1 MFDEL
6 DDYQSND
13 HFFITQDQ
21 DLKDTCNAPDDGIGV
36 YLVYRLKDGEID
48 LVYIGSSGK
57 ITQNGDMKIR
67 NGGMADRIINGK
79 QFGGPRKKTWKQK
92 LKNENIDALDIYW
105 YETFDGVNQ
114 DIPAFM
120 EALLLQK
127 FFNLYGKL
135 PLWNK
140 EL

>member
-13 HFFITQDQ
+13 HFFLTQDQ
-21 DLKDTCNAPDDGIGV
+21 DLEENCNAPDDGIGV
-36 YLVYRLKDGEID
+36 YVVYRLKDDEID

-67 NGGMADRIINGK
+67 NGGIADSIINGK
-79 QFGGPRKKTWKQK
+79 QFGGPRKNTWKQK
-92 LKNENIDALDIYW
+92 LKDENIDGLDIYW
-105 YETFDGVNQ
+105 YETFDEENQ
-114 DIPAFM
+114 EIPAFM
-120 EALLLQK
+120 EALLLQR
-127 FFNLYGKL
+127 FFNLYGML